1 MEAKK
6 LKAYAIIVAVSLIAI
21 GFSMGAWYGAATKES
36 NMQATLSQSIE
47 VCEDN
52 GQVLRLYN
60 IDTDSV
66 KAECYGELGALDVHI
81 EK

>member
-21 GFSMGAWYGAATKES
+21 AFSMGAWYGANAKES
-36 NMQATLSQSIE
+36 NMQAILSQSIE

-52 GQVLRLYN
+52 DQVLRLHN
-60 IDTDSV
+60 ADTDSV
-66 KAECYGELGALDVHI
+66 KAECYGEKKPLEVHWQ
-81 EK
+81 